1 MPADELVVAFEAG
14 KPRATARDNGK
25 QAMAPAAKIT
35 ALRGMRDVFKAEYAQ
50 RRRILHTLERQFRR
64 YGYVPIDLP
73 ILENTE
79 LYLRKSGEDISARL
93 YEFDFK
99 NRRIAL
105 RPELT
110 ASVARAYVER
120 LQDEPLPLR
129 LQYAG
134 PVFRYEKPQKNRYR
148 QFTMTGAELLGAGGA
163 KADAEILHL
172 ACLGLEQL
180 GITDYE
186 LLIGHTAAL
195 EGFLLQLGLRKQLLN
210 HLLRSMENLRKRGL
224 KHVVDSLQAIVPD
237 FDLQVADGE
246 RGLLNPDGSGQRLI
260 SMLRDMT
267 DAEARA
273 AITDFLRSL
282 NIRIAANRDEGE
294 IIDRLLYKIRED
306 EQGPKLR
313 IALEYM
319 GRLAELSGSPE
330 DALPRARALMA
341 AYELDSD
348 AFSQLEDTL
357 AVLADS
363 GELQGRIKLDFG
375 MNRGLHYYTGLMF
388 EIHCPNADGEAIQLC
403 GGGRYDNLISMLGG
417 AQPVPAAGFA
427 FGVERIARLLDTGE
441 EQSRSRPDVYL
452 IPIAEAD
459 RAAGYQIA
467 NALRRRD
474 VVVEVS
480 IDDRSLR
487 RGLKHADRLG
497 APLVIIIGEA
507 ERERK
512 AAILRAM
519 GARQEWSVAFDDLP
533 RKVEELLKTHG

>member
-1 MPADELVVAFEAG
+1 M
-14 KPRATARDNGK
+14 
-25 QAMAPAAKIT
+25 
-35 ALRGMRDVFKAEYAQ
+35 
-50 RRRILHTLERQFRR
+50 
-64 YGYVPIDLP
+64 
-73 ILENTE
+73 
-79 LYLRKSGEDISARL
+79 
-93 YEFDFK
+93 
-99 NRRIAL
+99 
-105 RPELT
+105 
-110 ASVARAYVER
+110 
-120 LQDEPLPLR
+120 
-129 LQYAG
+129 
-134 PVFRYEKPQKNRYR
+134 
-148 QFTMTGAELLGAGGA
+148 
-163 KADAEILHL
+163 
-172 ACLGLEQL
+172 
-180 GITDYE
+180 
-186 LLIGHTAAL
+186 
-195 EGFLLQLGLRKQLLN
+195 
-210 HLLRSMENLRKRGL
+210 
-224 KHVVDSLQAIVPD
+224 
-237 FDLQVADGE
+237 
-246 RGLLNPDGSGQRLI
+246 
-260 SMLRDMT
+260 
-267 DAEARA
+267 
-273 AITDFLRSL
+273 
-282 NIRIAANRDEGE
+282 
-294 IIDRLLYKIRED
+294 LYKVRED

-330 DALPRARALMA
+330 DVLPRARALMA
-341 AYELDSD
+341 EYERDSD

-403 GGGRYDNLISMLGG
+403 GGGRYDNLISILGG

-427 FGVERIARLLDTGE
+427 FGVERIARLLDQGE
-441 EQSRSRPDVYL
+441 GESLSRPDVYL

-459 RAAGYQIA
+459 RAVGYQIA

-507 ERERK
+507 ERERE

-519 GARQEWSVAFDDLP
+519 SARQEWSVAFDDLP